1 MNIPNAS
8 NFKTKKTKYK
18 KLFQLKLHIRNNQIT
33 ISSIIFL
40 RNENLKWRKVM
51 DLKEIFFLI
60 HWSTFIRNLYLRNKK
75 EKWDLDLRLNV
86 CGMQVS
92 FFVCVQLVQV
102 LRTTKLSLLL
112 FRSFVKETQS
122 VSMHLELKKNFKK
135 SFTSKTKFNYL

>member
-18 KLFQLKLHIRNNQIT
+18 FFQLKLHKRNNQIT
-33 ISSIIFL
+33 ISSLIFL

-51 DLKEIFFLI
+51 DFLKIFFVI
-60 HWSTFIRNLYLRNKK
+60 HWSTFIQNLYLRNKK

-122 VSMHLELKKNFKK
+122 VSVHFRAQNFFFQK